1 MIIIADE
8 NGNQL
13 EKINTQIK
21 SENWEE
27 ECYQIGCKVAKQI
40 ASQYLQQ
47 TEQKLFDEHDKALY
61 VKDIKQRKILTRF
74 GEVTVK
80 RRLYH
85 DRHGKY
91 HFLLDEH
98 LNWRPNQL
106 ATPSLTSAIID
117 SATKLSFRK

>member
-27 ECYQIGCKVAKQI
+27 ECYQIGCAVAKQV
-40 ASQYLQQ
+40 ASQYLQE

-74 GEVTVK
+74 GEITVK
-80 RRLYH
+80 RRLYQ
-85 DRHGKY
+85 DKQGSY
-91 HFLLDEH
+91 YDFF
-98 LNWRPNQL
+98 
-106 ATPSLTSAIID
+106 S
-117 SATKLSFRK
+117 